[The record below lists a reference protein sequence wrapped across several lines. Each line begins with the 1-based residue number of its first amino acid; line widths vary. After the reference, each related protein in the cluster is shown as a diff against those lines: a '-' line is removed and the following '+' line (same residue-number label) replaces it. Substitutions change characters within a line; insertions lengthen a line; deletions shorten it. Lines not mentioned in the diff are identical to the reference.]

1 MATLQKIRDHAGKL
15 VMIIV
20 GVALLAFVVG
30 DLFKADGTF
39 GSSRN
44 TVGTIAGTDIP
55 INYYQAKVDE
65 NTEIYKQ
72 NNRQNSLESS
82 VYDQIQEETWQQ
94 LVYQYVVE
102 EEITKA
108 GINVTPDELMDMV
121 QGNFVDPQ
129 VMQVPIFRDSET
141 GQFDRNL
148 VLQFLKNKDLDP
160 SGQAAASWT
169 SFERGLV
176 QSKKNQKF
184 LSLVGMGMYA
194 TKLQVEKESEDK
206 NSKYDF
212 DYVQLRFNSV
222 ADSLVKVNES
232 DLKSYYSKHKKDFE
246 QDESRDI
253 YYVVFPIVASDDDRK
268 STTESVE
275 DLKKEFESKEG
286 DAIEQF
292 VNLESEQPFNG
303 KYLAKE
309 ELSEP
314 IAELFDAANGTIVG
328 PYEEGNY
335 VKIARKINS
344 AKVADSVEARH
355 ILIRPSADL
364 TEEAAKEKADS
375 ILNAIKKGASFAEM
389 AEKFSADGSAQDGGN
404 LGWFTEGQMVKEFN
418 DACFFG
424 KKGDKVVVET
434 RFGFHGIEIL
444 NQTAAKEKVQVA
456 VIARE
461 ISASNKTVDA
471 IYANASRFGS
481 NNRTLES
488 FRTNAEKEG
497 IALRTANV
505 KRNDRRLANFDSP
518 RQVIRWAYKAGRG
531 DISEIFEL
539 DNQFVIAMVAGI
551 HKKGVASF
559 EEVRND
565 IARRVLVEK
574 KADYL
579 VSKLNDASAGAS
591 TLQAVAD
598 KLGEQV
604 KEAKSVTFSSY
615 SVPTVGVEPNLQAAM
630 VTLPEQKISSPIKG
644 NNAVYLI
651 QVKQV
656 EKAESV
662 DLARERELLQRT
674 NMSRAGYQV
683 LSAIEA
689 AADIEDNR
697 SNFY

>member
-1 MATLQKIRDHAGKL
+1 
-15 VMIIV
+15 MIIV

-102 EEITKA
+102 EEFTKA

-169 SFERGLV
+169 SFERSLV

-292 VNLESEQPFNG
+292 VNLESEQPFDG

-364 TEEAAKEKADS
+364 TEEAAREKADS

-434 RFGFHGIEIL
+434 RFGFHVIEIL
-444 NQTAAKEKVQVA
+444 NQTAVKEKVQVA

-481 NNRTLES
+481 NNRTLDA

-644 NNAVYLI
+644 NNAVFLI

>member
-102 EEITKA
+102 EEFTKA

-206 NSKYDF
+206 NTKYDF

-292 VNLESEQPFNG
+292 VNLESEQPFDG

-434 RFGFHGIEIL
+434 RFGFHVIEIL

-481 NNRTLES
+481 NNRTLEA

-644 NNAVYLI
+644 NNAVFLI

-656 EKAESV
+656 EKAENI

>member
-1 MATLQKIRDHAGKL
+1 
-15 VMIIV
+15 MIIV

-102 EEITKA
+102 EEFTKA

-206 NSKYDF
+206 NTKYDF

-292 VNLESEQPFNG
+292 VNLESEQPFDG

-434 RFGFHGIEIL
+434 RFGFHVIEIL

-481 NNRTLES
+481 SNRTLEA

-656 EKAESV
+656 EKAENV

>member
-1 MATLQKIRDHAGKL
+1 MATLQKIRDHAGTL
-15 VMIIV
+15 VTIIV
-20 GVALLAFVVG
+20 ALALLAFIVG

-44 TVGTIAGTDIP
+44 NVGSIAGNDIP
-55 INYYQAKVDE
+55 YQYYQARVDE

-72 NNRQNSLESS
+72 NTQQNSLETS
-82 VYDQIQEETWQQ
+82 VYDQIQEETWEQ
-94 LVYQYVVE
+94 LIRQYVIE
-102 EEITKA
+102 EEYEKA
-108 GINVTPDELMDMV
+108 GINVTADELYDMV

-129 VMQVPIFRDSET
+129 VQQIPIFRDSET

-148 VLQFLKNKDLDP
+148 VIQFLKNKDLDP
-160 SGQAAASWT
+160 SGQASNSWAA
-169 SFERGLV
+169 FEKNLV
-176 QSKKNQKF
+176 QSKKDQKF
-184 LSLVGMGMYA
+184 LSLVGMGMY
-194 TKLQVEKESEDK
+194 TTGLQARKESDDK
-206 NSKYDF
+206 NTKYDF
-212 DYVQLRFNSV
+212 DYIQLRYSSV
-222 ADSLVKVNES
+222 ADSLVKVTES
-232 DLKSYYSKHKKDFE
+232 DLKRYYSNHESDFK

-253 YYVVFPIVASDDDRK
+253 YYVVFPIVASEDDRESTFK
-268 STTESVE
+268 SVG
-275 DLKKEFESKEG
+275 DLKNEFESK
-286 DAIEQF
+286 DAESLEQF
-292 VNLESEQPFNG
+292 VNLESEQPYNG
-303 KYLAKE
+303 KYLTKE

-314 IAELFDAANGTIVG
+314 IAELFTAADNTVVG

-335 VKIARKINS
+335 VKIARKVSS

-355 ILIRPSADL
+355 ILIRPSATLSD
-364 TEEAAKEKADS
+364 EDAKAKADS

-424 KKGDKVVVET
+424 KKGDIVLVQTQFGYHVVE
-434 RFGFHGIEIL
+434 IQ
-444 NQTAAKEKVQVA
+444 NQTTPLQKVKVA

-461 ISASNKTVDA
+461 ISASNKTVDG
-471 IYANASRFGS
+471 IYSNASRFGS
-481 NNRTLES
+481 NNRNLEA
-488 FRTNAEKEG
+488 FRTNADKEG
-497 IALRTANV
+497 LTLRTANV

-518 RQVIRWAYKAGRG
+518 RQVIRWAYKADKG

-551 HKKGVASF
+551 HKDGIASF
-559 EEVRND
+559 DEVRND
-565 IARRVLVEK
+565 IARNVLIEK
-574 KADYL
+574 KAEYL
-579 VSKLNDASAGAS
+579 ISKLNDASNGTS

-598 KLGEQV
+598 KLGDQV
-604 KEAKSVTFSSY
+604 REAKSVTFSAY

-630 VTLPEQKISSPIKG
+630 VTLDEQQISAPIKG
-644 NNAVYLI
+644 NNGVYLM

-656 EKAESV
+656 VKAENV
-662 DLARERELLQRT
+662 DFAREREVLQRT

>member
-1 MATLQKIRDHAGKL
+1 MATLQKIRDHAGTL
-15 VMIIV
+15 VTIIV
-20 GVALLAFVVG
+20 ALALLAFIVG

-44 TVGTIAGTDIP
+44 NVGSIAGTDIP
-55 INYYQAKVDE
+55 IQYYQAKVDE

-72 NNRQNSLESS
+72 NTQQNSLESA
-82 VYDQIQEETWQQ
+82 VYDQIQDQTWEQ
-94 LVYQYVVE
+94 LIRQYVIE
-102 EEITKA
+102 EEYAKA
-108 GINVTPDELMDMV
+108 GINVTADELFDMV

-129 VMQVPIFRDSET
+129 VMQIPIFRDAQT

-148 VLQFLKNKDLDP
+148 VIQFLKNKDLDP
-160 SGQAAASWT
+160 SGQAASSWAA
-169 SFERGLV
+169 FEKGLV
-176 QSKKNQKF
+176 QNKKDQKF

-194 TKLQVEKESEDK
+194 TSLQAEKELNDK
-206 NSKYDF
+206 NTKYDF
-212 DYVQLRFNSV
+212 DYVQLRYSSV
-222 ADSLVKVNES
+222 ADSLVKVTES
-232 DLKSYYSKHKKDFE
+232 DLKSYYGNHKKDFE
-246 QDESRDI
+246 QEESRDI
-253 YYVVFPIVASDDDRK
+253 YYVVFPIVASEDDRQNTVK
-268 STTESVE
+268 SVE
-275 DLKKEFESKEG
+275 DLKNEFASKDE

-292 VNLESEQPFNG
+292 VNLESEIAFNG

-309 ELSEP
+309 DLSEP
-314 IAELFDAANGTIVG
+314 VAELFDAADNTVVG

-335 VKIARKINS
+335 VKIARKLAS

-355 ILIRPSADL
+355 ILIRPSAALSEDD
-364 TEEAAKEKADS
+364 AKAKADS

-424 KKGDKVVVET
+424 KKGDLVVVKT
-434 RFGFHGIEIL
+434 QFGYHVVEIQD
-444 NQTAAKEKVQVA
+444 QTKPLQKVKLA

-481 NNRTLES
+481 TNSSLS
-488 FRTNAEKEG
+488 AFRGNADKEG
-497 IALRTANV
+497 LTLRTANI
-505 KRNDRRLANFDSP
+505 KRNDRRLSNFDNP
-518 RQVIRWAYKAGRG
+518 RQVIRWAYKADKG
-531 DISEIFEL
+531 DMSEIFEL
-539 DNQFVIAMVAGI
+539 DGQFVIAMVADV

-559 EEVRND
+559 DEVRND
-565 IARRVLVEK
+565 IARRVLIEK
-574 KADYL
+574 KAEYL
-579 VSKLNDASAGAS
+579 VSKLNEASAGAS

-598 KLGEQV
+598 KLGEQL
-604 KEAKSVTFSSY
+604 KEAKSVSYSSY
-615 SVPTVGVEPNLQAAM
+615 SVPTVGVEPSLQAAM
-630 VTLPEQKISSPIKG
+630 VTLDEQKISSPIKG

-656 EKAESV
+656 EKAENV

-674 NMSRAGYQV
+674 NMSKAGYQV

>member
-1 MATLQKIRDHAGKL
+1 MATLQKIRDHAGTL
-15 VMIIV
+15 VTIIV
-20 GVALLAFVVG
+20 ALALLAFIVG

-44 TVGTIAGTDIP
+44 NVGSIAGTDIP
-55 INYYQAKVDE
+55 IQYYQAKVDE

-72 NNRQNSLESS
+72 NTQQNSLESA
-82 VYDQIQEETWQQ
+82 VYDQIQDQTWEQ
-94 LVYQYVVE
+94 LIRQYVIE
-102 EEITKA
+102 EEYAKA
-108 GINVTPDELMDMV
+108 GINVTADELFDMV

-129 VMQVPIFRDSET
+129 VMQIPIFRDAET

-148 VLQFLKNKDLDP
+148 VIQFLKNKDLDP
-160 SGQAAASWT
+160 SGQAASSWT
-169 SFERGLV
+169 AFEKSLV
-176 QSKKNQKF
+176 QNKKDQKF

-194 TKLQVEKESEDK
+194 TSLQAEKESNDK
-206 NSKYDF
+206 NTKYDF
-212 DYVQLRFNSV
+212 DYVQLRYSSV
-222 ADSLVKVNES
+222 VDSLVKVTES
-232 DLKSYYSKHKKDFE
+232 DLKSYYGNHKKDFE
-246 QDESRDI
+246 QEESRDI
-253 YYVVFPIVASDDDRK
+253 YYVVFPIVASEDDRQNTVK
-268 STTESVE
+268 SVE
-275 DLKKEFESKEG
+275 DLKSEFASKDE

-292 VNLESEQPFNG
+292 VNLESEIAFNG

-309 ELSEP
+309 DLSEP
-314 IAELFDAANGTIVG
+314 VAELFDAADNTVVG

-335 VKIARKINS
+335 VKIARKLGS

-355 ILIRPSADL
+355 ILIRPSAAL
-364 TEEAAKEKADS
+364 SEEDAKAKADS

-424 KKGDKVVVET
+424 KKGDLVVVKT
-434 RFGFHGIEIL
+434 QFGYHVVEIQD
-444 NQTAAKEKVQVA
+444 QTKPLQKVKLA

-481 NNRTLES
+481 TNSSLS
-488 FRTNAEKEG
+488 AFRGNADKEG
-497 IALRTANV
+497 LTLRTANI
-505 KRNDRRLANFDSP
+505 KRNDRRLSNFDNP
-518 RQVIRWAYKAGRG
+518 RQVIRWAYKADKG
-531 DISEIFEL
+531 DMSEIFEL
-539 DNQFVIAMVAGI
+539 DGQFVIAMVADV

-559 EEVRND
+559 DEVRND
-565 IARRVLVEK
+565 IARRVLIEK
-574 KADYL
+574 KAEYL
-579 VSKLNDASAGAS
+579 ISKLNDASAGAS

-598 KLGEQV
+598 KLGEQL
-604 KEAKSVTFSSY
+604 KEAKSVSYSSY
-615 SVPTVGVEPNLQAAM
+615 SVPTVGVEPSLQAAM
-630 VTLPEQKISSPIKG
+630 VTLDEQKISSPIKG

-656 EKAESV
+656 EKAENV

-674 NMSRAGYQV
+674 NMSKAGYQV

>member
-1 MATLQKIRDHAGKL
+1 
-15 VMIIV
+15 MIIV

-102 EEITKA
+102 EEFTKA

-206 NSKYDF
+206 NTKYDF

-292 VNLESEQPFNG
+292 VNLESEQPFDG

-434 RFGFHGIEIL
+434 RFGFHVIEIL

-481 NNRTLES
+481 SNRTLEA

-644 NNAVYLI
+644 NNAVFLI

-656 EKAESV
+656 EKAENI

>member
-1 MATLQKIRDHAGKL
+1 MATLQKIRDHAGTL
-15 VMIIV
+15 VTIIV
-20 GVALLAFVVG
+20 ALALLAFIVG

-44 TVGTIAGTDIP
+44 NVGSIAGTDIP
-55 INYYQAKVDE
+55 IQYYQAKVDE

-72 NNRQNSLESS
+72 NTQQNSLESA
-82 VYDQIQEETWQQ
+82 VYDQIQDQTWEQ
-94 LVYQYVVE
+94 LIRQYVIE
-102 EEITKA
+102 EEYAKA
-108 GINVTPDELMDMV
+108 GINVTADELFDMV

-129 VMQVPIFRDSET
+129 VMQIPIFRDAET

-148 VLQFLKNKDLDP
+148 VIQFLKNKDLDP

-169 SFERGLV
+169 AFEKSLV
-176 QSKKNQKF
+176 QNKKDQKF

-194 TKLQVEKESEDK
+194 TSLQAEKESNDK
-206 NSKYDF
+206 NTKYDF
-212 DYVQLRFNSV
+212 DYVQLRYSSV
-222 ADSLVKVNES
+222 ADSLVKVTES
-232 DLKSYYSKHKKDFE
+232 DLKSYYGNHKKDFE
-246 QDESRDI
+246 QEESRDI
-253 YYVVFPIVASDDDRK
+253 YYVVFPIVASEDDRQNTVK
-268 STTESVE
+268 SVE
-275 DLKKEFESKEG
+275 DLKNEFASKDE

-292 VNLESEQPFNG
+292 VNLESEIAFNG

-309 ELSEP
+309 DLSESV
-314 IAELFDAANGTIVG
+314 AELFDAADNTVVG

-335 VKIARKINS
+335 VKIARKLGS

-355 ILIRPSADL
+355 ILIRPSAALSEDD
-364 TEEAAKEKADS
+364 AKAKADS

-424 KKGDKVVVET
+424 KKGDLVVVKT
-434 RFGFHGIEIL
+434 QFGYHVVEIQD
-444 NQTAAKEKVQVA
+444 QTKPLQKVKLA

-481 NNRTLES
+481 TNSSLS
-488 FRTNAEKEG
+488 AFRGNADKEG
-497 IALRTANV
+497 LTLRTANI
-505 KRNDRRLANFDSP
+505 KRNDRRLSNFDNP
-518 RQVIRWAYKAGRG
+518 RQVIRWAYKADKG
-531 DISEIFEL
+531 DMSEIFEL
-539 DNQFVIAMVAGI
+539 DGQFVIAMVADV

-559 EEVRND
+559 DEVRND
-565 IARRVLVEK
+565 IARRVLIEK
-574 KADYL
+574 KAEYL
-579 VSKLNDASAGAS
+579 ISKLNDASAGAS

-598 KLGEQV
+598 KLGEQL
-604 KEAKSVTFSSY
+604 KEAKSVYYSSY
-615 SVPTVGVEPNLQAAM
+615 SVPTVGVEPSLQAAM
-630 VTLPEQKISSPIKG
+630 VTLDEQKISSPIKG

-656 EKAESV
+656 EKAENV

-674 NMSRAGYQV
+674 NMSKAGYQV

>member
-1 MATLQKIRDHAGKL
+1 MATLQKIRDHAGTL
-15 VMIIV
+15 VTIIV
-20 GVALLAFVVG
+20 ALALLAFIVG

-44 TVGTIAGTDIP
+44 KVGTIAGTDIP
-55 INYYQAKVDE
+55 IQYYQAKVDE

-72 NNRQNSLESS
+72 NTQQNSLESA
-82 VYDQIQEETWQQ
+82 VYDQIQDQTWEQ
-94 LVYQYVVE
+94 LIRQYVIE
-102 EEITKA
+102 EEYAKA
-108 GINVTPDELMDMV
+108 GINVTADELFDMV

-129 VMQVPIFRDSET
+129 VMQIPIFRNTET
-141 GQFDRNL
+141 GEFDRNL
-148 VLQFLKNKDLDP
+148 VIQFLKNKDLDP
-160 SGQAAASWT
+160 SGQASSSWAA
-169 SFERGLV
+169 FEKNLV
-176 QSKKNQKF
+176 ENKKDQKF
-184 LSLVGMGMYA
+184 LSLVGMGMY
-194 TKLQVEKESEDK
+194 TTGLQAEKESNDK
-206 NSKYDF
+206 NTKYDF
-212 DYVQLRFNSV
+212 DYIQLRYGSV

-232 DLKSYYSKHKKDFE
+232 DLKNYYSNHKKDFE
-246 QDESRDI
+246 QEESRDI
-253 YYVVFPIVASDDDRK
+253 YYVTFPIVASDDDHK
-268 STTESVE
+268 NTIKSVE
-275 DLKKEFESKEG
+275 DLKSEFESKDE

-292 VNLESEQPFNG
+292 VNLESEIAFNG

-309 ELSEP
+309 DLSESA
-314 IAELFDAANGTIVG
+314 AELFDAANGTVVG

-335 VKIARKINS
+335 VKIARKIGS
-344 AKVADSVEARH
+344 ANVADSVEARH

-364 TEEAAKEKADS
+364 SDEDAKAKADS

-424 KKGDKVVVET
+424 KKGDKMVVKT
-434 RFGFHGIEIL
+434 QFGYHVIEIQD
-444 NQTAAKEKVQVA
+444 QTKPSQKVKVA

-471 IYANASRFGS
+471 IYGNASRFGS
-481 NNRTLES
+481 SNHSLS
-488 FRTNAEKEG
+488 AFRSNAEKEG
-497 IALRTANV
+497 LTLRTANI
-505 KRNDRRLANFDSP
+505 KRDDRRLANFESP
-518 RQVIRWAYKAGRG
+518 RQIIRWAYKADKG
-531 DISEIFEL
+531 DMSEIFEL
-539 DNQFVIAMVAGI
+539 DGQFVIVMVAET

-559 EEVRND
+559 EEVKND

-574 KADYL
+574 KAEYL
-579 VSKLNDASAGAS
+579 VSKFNEASTGAS

-604 KEAKSVTFSSY
+604 KEAKSVTYSSY
-615 SVPTVGVEPNLQAAM
+615 SVPTVGVEPHLQAAM
-630 VTLPEQKISSPIKG
+630 VTLDEQKISNPIKG

-651 QVKQV
+651 QIKSVA
-656 EKAESV
+656 KAEDV
-662 DLARERELLQRT
+662 DLNRERELLQRT
-674 NMSRAGYQV
+674 NMSKAGYQV

>member
-1 MATLQKIRDHAGKL
+1 MATLQKIRDHAGTL
-15 VMIIV
+15 VTIIV
-20 GVALLAFVVG
+20 ALALLAFIVG

-44 TVGTIAGTDIP
+44 NVGTIAGTAIP
-55 INYYQAKVDE
+55 YQYYQARVEE

-72 NNRQNSLESS
+72 NTQQNALESA
-82 VYDQIQEETWQQ
+82 VYDQIQDQTWEQ
-94 LVYQYVVE
+94 LVRQYVIE
-102 EEITKA
+102 EEYEKA
-108 GINVTPDELMDMV
+108 GINVSADELFDMV

-129 VMQVPIFRDSET
+129 VQQIPIFRDSET

-148 VLQFLKNKDLDP
+148 VIQFLKNKDLDP
-160 SGQAAASWT
+160 SGQAASSWAA
-169 SFERGLV
+169 FEKSLV
-176 QSKKNQKF
+176 ENKKDQKF

-194 TKLQVEKESEDK
+194 TGLQTQKESDDK
-206 NSKYDF
+206 NTKYDF
-212 DYVQLRFNSV
+212 DYIQLRYNTV
-222 ADSLVKVNES
+222 ADSLVKVT
-232 DLKSYYSKHKKDFE
+232 DADVKRYYGSHEADFK

-253 YYVVFPIVASDDDRK
+253 YYVVFPIVASADDRENTIK
-268 STTESVE
+268 SVE
-275 DLKKEFESKEG
+275 DLKNEFASKEI
-286 DAIEQF
+286 DALEQF
-292 VNLESEQPFNG
+292 VNLESEIAFNG

-309 ELSEP
+309 DLSEP
-314 IAELFDAANGTIVG
+314 IADLFTAADNTVVG
-328 PYEEGNY
+328 PYEEDNY
-335 VKIARKINS
+335 VKIARKLAS

-355 ILIRPSADL
+355 ILIRPSASLSD
-364 TEEAAKEKADS
+364 EDAKAKADS

-404 LGWFTEGQMVKEFN
+404 LGWFTEGMMVKEFN

-424 KKGDKVVVET
+424 KKGDLVVVKT
-434 RFGFHGIEIL
+434 QYGYHVVEIQ
-444 NQTAAKEKVQVA
+444 NQTTPVQKVQVA

-481 NNRTLES
+481 NNRNLEE
-488 FRTNAEKEG
+488 FRSNADKEG
-497 IALRTANV
+497 LTLRTANV

-518 RQVIRWAYKAGRG
+518 RQVIRWAYKADKG

-539 DNQFVIAMVAGI
+539 DNQFVIAMVSGI
-551 HKKGVASF
+551 HKEGVASLD
-559 EEVRND
+559 EVKND

-574 KADYL
+574 KAEYL
-579 VSKLNDASAGAS
+579 VEKLNDASAGAS

-604 KEAKSVTFSSY
+604 KEAKSVSFSSY
-615 SVPTVGVEPNLQAAM
+615 SVPTVGVEPSLQAAM
-630 VTLPEQKISSPIKG
+630 VTLDEQKISSPIKG
-644 NNAVYLI
+644 NNAVFLI

-656 EKAESV
+656 EKAENV

-674 NMSRAGYQV
+674 NMSKAGYQV

>member
-102 EEITKA
+102 EEFTKA

-169 SFERGLV
+169 SFERSLV

-206 NSKYDF
+206 NTKYDF

-292 VNLESEQPFNG
+292 VNLESEQPFDG

-434 RFGFHGIEIL
+434 RFGFHVIEIL

-481 NNRTLES
+481 SNRTLEA

-644 NNAVYLI
+644 NNAVFLI

>member
-102 EEITKA
+102 EEFTKA

-434 RFGFHGIEIL
+434 RFGFHVIEIL

>member
-1 MATLQKIRDHAGKL
+1 MATLQKIRDHAGTL
-15 VMIIV
+15 VTIIV
-20 GVALLAFVVG
+20 ALALLAFIVG

-44 TVGTIAGTDIP
+44 NVGSIAGTGIP
-55 INYYQAKVDE
+55 IQYYQAKVDE

-72 NNRQNSLESS
+72 NTQQNSLESA
-82 VYDQIQEETWQQ
+82 VYDQIQDQTWEQ
-94 LVYQYVVE
+94 LIRQYVIE
-102 EEITKA
+102 EEYAKA
-108 GINVTPDELMDMV
+108 GINVTADELFDMV

-129 VMQVPIFRDSET
+129 VMQIPIFRDAET

-148 VLQFLKNKDLDP
+148 VIQFLKNKDLDP

-169 SFERGLV
+169 AFEKSLV
-176 QSKKNQKF
+176 QNKKDQKF

-194 TKLQVEKESEDK
+194 TSLQAEKESNDK
-206 NSKYDF
+206 NTKYDF
-212 DYVQLRFNSV
+212 DYVQLRYSSV
-222 ADSLVKVNES
+222 ADSLVKVTES
-232 DLKSYYSKHKKDFE
+232 DLKSYYGNHKKDFE
-246 QDESRDI
+246 QEESRDI

-292 VNLESEQPFNG
+292 VNLESEQPFDG

-434 RFGFHGIEIL
+434 RFGFHVIEIL

-481 NNRTLES
+481 SNRTLEA

-644 NNAVYLI
+644 NNAVFLI

>member
-102 EEITKA
+102 EEFTKA

-206 NSKYDF
+206 NTKYDF

-292 VNLESEQPFNG
+292 VNLESEQPFDG

-434 RFGFHGIEIL
+434 RFGFHVIEIL

-481 NNRTLES
+481 SNRTLEA

-644 NNAVYLI
+644 NNAVFLI

>member
-1 MATLQKIRDHAGKL
+1 MATLQKIRDHAGTL
-15 VMIIV
+15 VTIIV
-20 GVALLAFVVG
+20 ALALLAFIVG

-44 TVGTIAGTDIP
+44 NVGSIAGTDIP
-55 INYYQAKVDE
+55 IQYYQAKVDE

-72 NNRQNSLESS
+72 NTQQNSLESA
-82 VYDQIQEETWQQ
+82 VYDQIQDQTWEQ
-94 LVYQYVVE
+94 LIRQYVIE
-102 EEITKA
+102 EEYAKA
-108 GINVTPDELMDMV
+108 GINVTADELFDMV

-129 VMQVPIFRDSET
+129 VMQIPIFRDAET

-148 VLQFLKNKDLDP
+148 VIQFLKNKDLDP

-169 SFERGLV
+169 AFEKSLV
-176 QSKKNQKF
+176 QNKKDQKF

-194 TKLQVEKESEDK
+194 TSLQAEKESNDK
-206 NSKYDF
+206 NTKSDF
-212 DYVQLRFNSV
+212 DYVQLRYSSV
-222 ADSLVKVNES
+222 ADSLVKVTES
-232 DLKSYYSKHKKDFE
+232 DLKSYYGNHKKDFE
-246 QDESRDI
+246 QEESRDI
-253 YYVVFPIVASDDDRK
+253 YYVVFPIVASEDDRQNTVK
-268 STTESVE
+268 SVE
-275 DLKKEFESKEG
+275 DLKNEFASKDE

-292 VNLESEQPFNG
+292 VNLESEIAFNG

-309 ELSEP
+309 DLSESV
-314 IAELFDAANGTIVG
+314 AELFDAADNTVVG

-335 VKIARKINS
+335 VKIARKLGS

-355 ILIRPSADL
+355 ILIRPSAALSEDD
-364 TEEAAKEKADS
+364 AKAKADS

-424 KKGDKVVVET
+424 KKGDLVVVKT
-434 RFGFHGIEIL
+434 QFGYHVVEIQD
-444 NQTAAKEKVQVA
+444 QTKPLQKVKLA

-481 NNRTLES
+481 TNSSLS
-488 FRTNAEKEG
+488 AFRGNADKEG
-497 IALRTANV
+497 LTLRTANI
-505 KRNDRRLANFDSP
+505 KRNDRRLSNFDNP
-518 RQVIRWAYKAGRG
+518 RQVIRWAYKADKG
-531 DISEIFEL
+531 DMSEIFEL
-539 DNQFVIAMVAGI
+539 DGQFVIAMVADV

-559 EEVRND
+559 DEVRND
-565 IARRVLVEK
+565 IARRVLIEK
-574 KADYL
+574 KAEYL
-579 VSKLNDASAGAS
+579 ISKLNDASAGAS

-598 KLGEQV
+598 KLGEQL
-604 KEAKSVTFSSY
+604 KEAKSVYYSSY
-615 SVPTVGVEPNLQAAM
+615 SVPTVGVEPSLQAAM
-630 VTLPEQKISSPIKG
+630 VTLDEQKISSPIKG

-674 NMSRAGYQV
+674 NMSKAGYQV